1 MGKGEGDI
9 ASVLTVLGSRRDDLA
24 IAQEL
29 IEVLPIPVFFKARDG
44 RYLGVNRAWEE
55 FFGISRGDIIG
66 GSGKDLYPASP
77 AGAERH
83 AAMDDQLW
91 HSPGKQSL
99 RVQLALR
106 DGRARH
112 TTYYKAT
119 FARPASEGAGLI
131 GTIADI

>member
-66 GSGKDLYPASP
+66 G
-77 AGAERH
+77 
-83 AAMDDQLW
+83 
-91 HSPGKQSL
+91 
-99 RVQLALR
+99 
-106 DGRARH
+106 
-112 TTYYKAT
+112 
-119 FARPASEGAGLI
+119 
-131 GTIADI
+131 